1 MAVKKKGLGAKGL
14 GINALIN
21 TEMEDIKTSKS
32 TKKKTEEA
40 VLELDLDMIEPNR
53 KQPRKYFDETALEEL
68 AASLKAYG
76 MIQPIVVKK
85 NGEYYEII
93 AGERRW
99 RAAKIA
105 GLTKVPVVIKKWE
118 EGEAF
123 EAALVENLQ
132 REDLNPME
140 EAESYH
146 RLQEEFGLSQEKIA
160 ERVGKSRSAV
170 TNSLRLLQLDPRVR
184 NFVVENKLTGG
195 HARTLLPVTNGDDQF
210 ELAEQVIDEGLSV
223 RAVEALVK
231 AYLTQAEKPVE
242 TEEEISKEDAREY
255 RAIEDELKS
264 FFSTKVKLKPLGK
277 RNKGKIEI
285 EYYSDE
291 DLERLLALLKK

>member
-1 MAVKKKGLGAKGL
+1 MAAKKKGLGAKGL

-21 TEMEDIKTSKS
+21 TEMEDMKASKPA
-32 TKKKTEEA
+32 KKKTEEA

-85 NGEYYEII
+85 NGDYYEII

-231 AYLTQAEKPVE
+231 AYLTQAEKPAE

>member
-1 MAVKKKGLGAKGL
+1 MAAKKKGLGAKGL

-21 TEMEDIKTSKS
+21 TEMEDIKTSKPE
-32 TKKKTEEA
+32 KKKTEEA

-85 NGEYYEII
+85 NGDYYEII

-231 AYLTQAEKPVE
+231 AYLTQAEKPAE

>member
-1 MAVKKKGLGAKGL
+1 MAVNKKGLGAKGL

-85 NGEYYEII
+85 NGDYYEII

-231 AYLTQAEKPVE
+231 AYLTQAEKPAE